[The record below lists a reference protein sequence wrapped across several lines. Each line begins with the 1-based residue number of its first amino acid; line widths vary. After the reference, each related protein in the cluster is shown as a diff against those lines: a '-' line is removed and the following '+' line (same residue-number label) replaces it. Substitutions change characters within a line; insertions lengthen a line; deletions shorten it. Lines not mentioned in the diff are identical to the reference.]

1 MEFIII
7 IGMLPGFI
15 VFDIIPKMFGYKGLM
30 GWYIDKYKKEA
41 DSLLII
47 YLLFFMIIACI
58 IFFSNQLKK

>member
-30 GWYIDKYKKEA
+30 DWYIDKYKKEA
-41 DSLLII
+41 ESL
-47 YLLFFMIIACI
+47 
-58 IFFSNQLKK
+58 